1 MFNKILIAN
10 RGEIALRVLR
20 ACRELNI
27 KTVAIHS
34 EADESAMHVRM
45 ADESVCVG
53 PASAQSSYLNIP
65 AIITAATITGVDAI
79 HPGYGFL
86 SENQRFAEIIEE
98 HKIKFIG
105 PSSTNIKMMGNKI
118 EAKKIMD
125 GNGVPTVPGL
135 NVLDDIKKIKEFIKE
150 VELPVIIKAASGGG
164 GKGMRVVNK
173 FNELE
178 KSIEAAK
185 IESKKSFNDD
195 TVYIEKFLT
204 NPKHIEIQILA
215 DSHGNVVTLGERDC
229 SIQRKHQ
236 KLIEESPSTILNQN
250 ERLKIGELCKKAV
263 KSIGY
268 EGVGTLEFLYEN
280 KKFFFMEMNTRLQVE
295 HPVTE
300 MVTSVDLVKEQILAA
315 YGEKISFNQKD
326 IKIKGHSIECRIN
339 AEHPEKFI
347 PSPGMVQQYHQP
359 GGLGVRVDSAVY
371 QGYTVPPH
379 YDSMIAKLITFGD
392 NRKDCIQKMKR
403 ALEEYVILGIHTNI
417 QLHQKIIDSNEFIS
431 GNYDINYM
439 SKFD

>member
-439 SKFD
+439 SKFE

>member
-105 PSSTNIKMMGNKI
+105 PSSINIKMMGNKI

-125 GNGVPTVPGL
+125 SYGVPTVPGL
-135 NVLDDIKKIKEFIKE
+135 NELHDMKKIKKFIKQF
-150 VELPVIIKAASGGG
+150 ELPVIIKAASGGG

-173 FNELE
+173 YNELE
-178 KSIEAAK
+178 KSIQAAK

-236 KLIEESPSTILNQN
+236 KLIEESPSTVLNQN
-250 ERLKIGELCKKAV
+250 ERFQIGELCKKAV

-280 KKFFFMEMNTRLQVE
+280 KKFYFMEMNTRLQVE

-300 MVTSVDLVKEQILAA
+300 MVTSIDLVKEQILAA
-315 YGEKISFNQKD
+315 QGEKISFNQNN
-326 IKIKGHSIECRIN
+326 IEIKGHSIECRIN
-339 AEHPEKFI
+339 AEHPENFI
-347 PSPGMVQQYHQP
+347 PSPGTVKQYHQP

-379 YDSMIAKLITFGD
+379 YDSMIAKLITFGN

-403 ALEEYVILGIHTNI
+403 ALEEYVILGIDTNI
-417 QLHQKIIDSNEFIS
+417 QLHQKIIESNEFIS

>member
-105 PSSTNIKMMGNKI
+105 PSSINIKMMGNKI

-125 GNGVPTVPGL
+125 SYGVPTVPGL
-135 NVLDDIKKIKEFIKE
+135 NELHDIKKIKEFIKQY
-150 VELPVIIKAASGGG
+150 ELPVIIKAASGGG

-173 FNELE
+173 YNELE
-178 KSIEAAK
+178 KSIQAAK

-236 KLIEESPSTILNQN
+236 KLIEESPSTVLNQN
-250 ERLKIGELCKKAV
+250 ERFQIGELCKKAV

-280 KKFFFMEMNTRLQVE
+280 KKFYFMEMNTRLQVE

-300 MVTSVDLVKEQILAA
+300 MVTSIDLVKEQILAA
-315 YGEKISFNQKD
+315 QGEKISFNQNN
-326 IKIKGHSIECRIN
+326 IEIKGHSIECRIN
-339 AEHPEKFI
+339 AEHPENFI
-347 PSPGMVQQYHQP
+347 PSPGTVKQYHQP

-379 YDSMIAKLITFGD
+379 YDSMIAKLITFGN

-403 ALEEYVILGIHTNI
+403 ALEEYVILGIDTNI
-417 QLHQKIIDSNEFIS
+417 QLHQKIIESNEFIS

>member
-105 PSSTNIKMMGNKI
+105 PSSNNIKMMGNKI
-118 EAKKIMD
+118 EAKKMMD

-185 IESKKSFNDD
+185 IESKKSFP
-195 TVYIEKFLT
+195 IICFL
-204 NPKHIEIQILA
+204 
-215 DSHGNVVTLGERDC
+215 
-229 SIQRKHQ
+229 
-236 KLIEESPSTILNQN
+236 
-250 ERLKIGELCKKAV
+250 LKAPAIW
-263 KSIGY
+263 
-268 EGVGTLEFLYEN
+268 VG
-280 KKFFFMEMNTRLQVE
+280 
-295 HPVTE
+295 
-300 MVTSVDLVKEQILAA
+300 
-315 YGEKISFNQKD
+315 
-326 IKIKGHSIECRIN
+326 
-339 AEHPEKFI
+339 
-347 PSPGMVQQYHQP
+347 
-359 GGLGVRVDSAVY
+359 
-371 QGYTVPPH
+371 
-379 YDSMIAKLITFGD
+379 
-392 NRKDCIQKMKR
+392 
-403 ALEEYVILGIHTNI
+403 
-417 QLHQKIIDSNEFIS
+417 
-431 GNYDINYM
+431 
-439 SKFD
+439 SKTDQF

>member
-1 MFNKILIAN
+1 MFKKILIAN
-10 RGEIALRVLR
+10 RGEIALRILR

-27 KTVAIHS
+27 QTVAIHS

-65 AIITAATITGVDAI
+65 AIITAASITNVDAI

-98 HKIKFIG
+98 HNIKFIG
-105 PSSTNIKMMGNKI
+105 PKSEHIKMMGNKI
-118 EAKKIMD
+118 AAKKIMND
-125 GNGVPTVPGL
+125 NLVPTVPGL
-135 NVLDDIKKIKEFIKE
+135 NHATDLKKIKEFIDN
-150 VELPVIIKAASGGG
+150 VGFPVIIKAASGGG
-164 GKGMRVVNK
+164 GKGMRVVK
-173 FNELE
+173 EFKELE
-178 KSIEAAK
+178 KSIKAAK

-204 NPKHIEIQILA
+204 SPKHIEIQILA
-215 DSHGNVVTLGERDC
+215 DGYGNVVTLGERDC

-236 KLIEESPSTILNQN
+236 KLIEESPSTVLTNE
-250 ERLKIGELCKKAV
+250 ERLNISKLCKKAV
-263 KSIGY
+263 SSIGY

-280 KKFFFMEMNTRLQVE
+280 NKFYFMEMNTRLQVE

-300 MVTSVDLVKEQILAA
+300 MVTAKDLVKQQILTAS
-315 YGEKISFNQKD
+315 GEKLNFTQD
-326 IKIKGHSIECRIN
+326 QIKIEGHSIECRIN
-339 AEHPEKFI
+339 AEHPETFI
-347 PSPGMVQQYHQP
+347 PSPGIVNQYHQP
-359 GGLGVRVDSAVY
+359 GGLGIRVDSAVY
-371 QGYTVPPH
+371 QGYSVPSH
-379 YDSMIAKLITFGD
+379 YDSMIAKLITFG
-392 NRKDCIQKMKR
+392 NTRHDCIQKMKR
-403 ALEEYVILGIHTNI
+403 ALEEYVIIGIDTNI
-417 QLHQKIIDSNEFIS
+417 QLHQKIIQSDDFKS